1 MKIEKLMSVQK
12 KNINDIIGETFESIV
27 DLSKNTE
34 KIKNIKNRSALV
46 QLKGRK
52 VFIPYKDIKMIGND
66 LVIKNRKKGKLL
78 FI

>member
-1 MKIEKLMSVQK
+1 MRIEKLMSAQK
-12 KNINDIIGETFESIV
+12 KNINDVIGETFESIV

-34 KIKNIKNRSALV
+34 KIKNIRNRSALV

-52 VFIPYKDIKMIGND
+52 VFMPYKDVKMIGND